1 MDTLTGIKVFR
12 QVVESGS
19 FVAAAERLDVSTAN
33 VSKHVMHVEKRLG
46 VRLLNR
52 NSRKL
57 SLTEPGRVYFERCK
71 TILDDLEQTE
81 LELGSLNDGPRGTLR
96 ITAPG
101 WFAGSQAFAEF
112 LADYCRRYPE
122 IVLDLS
128 LEDRLVDL
136 VAEGY
141 DLALRVAGRVGG
153 KLAGPQDL
161 PAGLI
166 ARRVRSFRYLIT
178 GSRTYLEQH
187 GTPRSPEELARHAW
201 VTTGDFDA
209 LPLTGPDGIV
219 EVPVRAVLRCRSQ
232 AGVVNAVAAGIG
244 LAPLPEIYLD
254 DPAFRDVLKP
264 VLRDYPIRDTTLY
277 VVYVS
282 RKYVPLKIRSF
293 VDHALESAKRR
304 MRRAVRIDSP
314 AARSGGSP

>member
-1 MDTLTGIKVFR
+1 VDTLTGIKVFR

-33 VSKHVMHVEKRLG
+33 VSKHVMHLEKRLG

-71 TILDDLEQTE
+71 TILDDFEQTE
-81 LELGSLNDGPRGTLR
+81 LELGSLNDAPRGTLR
-96 ITAPG
+96 ITAPS
-101 WFAGSQAFAEF
+101 WFAGQKAFAVF
-112 LADYCRRYPE
+112 LAEYCRRYPE

-128 LEDRLVDL
+128 LEDRFVDL

-141 DLALRVAGRVGG
+141 DVALRVAGRVGG

-166 ARRVRSFRYLIT
+166 ARRVHSFRYLVT
-178 GSRTYLEQH
+178 ASRSYLKKH
-187 GTPRSPEELARHAW
+187 GTPSSPEELAHHRW
-201 VTTGDFDA
+201 VTSGDFDT
-209 LPLTGPDGIV
+209 LPLTGPDGTI
-219 EVPVRAVLRCRSQ
+219 EVPVRAVLRYRSL
-232 AGVVNAVAAGIG
+232 AGLVNAVAAGIG
-244 LAPLPEIYLD
+244 IAPLPEIYLH
-254 DPAFRDVLKP
+254 DPAFRDVLRP
-264 VLRDYPIRDTTLY
+264 VLEDYSIRDATLY
-277 VVYVS
+277 AIYVS

-293 VDHALESAKRR
+293 VDHLLEYPKRTGLR
-304 MRRAVRIDSP
+304 GI
-314 AARSGGSP
+314 GN